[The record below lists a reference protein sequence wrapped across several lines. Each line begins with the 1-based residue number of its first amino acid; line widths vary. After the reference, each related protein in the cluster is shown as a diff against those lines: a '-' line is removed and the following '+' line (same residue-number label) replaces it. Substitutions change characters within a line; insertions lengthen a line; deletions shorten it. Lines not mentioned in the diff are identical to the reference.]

1 MRRSLA
7 VILSTATLGTM
18 VAATGCAEH
27 RYRTNDPYYN
37 SPYYGY
43 NGWDAAEQARYR
55 EWLAERRYEYLEFNR
70 LSAERQREYWA
81 WRNSHYPRS
90 VQDQYR
96 NYNRERIRERNEH
109 DHDFRNDH
117 DRDARDG
124 RNDRDRRYVR
134 GDDRDRDNRQYD
146 RDRDNRQQ
154 ARERDG
160 QDRRYT
166 RDRDDRNRPN
176 QNHARDK
183 DHDGKRGDHDRDKDH
198 DHR

>member
-27 RYRTNDPYYN
+27 RYPTSNPYY
-37 SPYYGY
+37 STPYYGY

-55 EWLAERRYEYLEFNR
+55 EWLAERRYDYIEYNR

-81 WRNSHYPRS
+81 WRNSHYGQS

-96 NYNRERIRERNEH
+96 NYNRERMERQR
-109 DHDFRNDH
+109 D
-117 DRDARDG
+117 DRDRYVRD
-124 RNDRDRRYVR
+124 RDDRDRRYADR
-134 GDDRDRDNRQYD
+134 DDQNGRYRRDRDDHDRSYARDRDNH
-146 RDRDNRQQ
+146 NRTYQ
-154 ARERDG
+154 
-160 QDRRYT
+160 
-166 RDRDDRNRPN
+166 NRS
-176 QNHARDK
+176 H
-183 DHDGKRGDHDRDKDH
+183 GDHDRKSNDRDHGH